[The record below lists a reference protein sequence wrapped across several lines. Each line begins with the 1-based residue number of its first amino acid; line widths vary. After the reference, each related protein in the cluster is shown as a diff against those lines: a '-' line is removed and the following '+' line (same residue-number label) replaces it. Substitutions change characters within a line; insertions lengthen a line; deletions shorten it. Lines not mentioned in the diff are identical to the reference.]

1 MIPEPSSESTRPT
14 RRGFLQTAAGFLG
27 ALLTPAGVWAHPRP
41 AGRRRKLFH
50 IYRWSG
56 RGRRASRAALSHAAN
71 RRYLTIGAAQ
81 RDQPHPKSH
90 LRLVRLDVS
99 LSEIFRLFVFR
110 RRLVV
115 DLRHLG

>member
-1 MIPEPSSESTRPT
+1 M
-14 RRGFLQTAAGFLG
+14 
-27 ALLTPAGVWAHPRP
+27 
-41 AGRRRKLFH
+41 
-50 IYRWSG
+50 YRWSG

-71 RRYLTIGAAQ
+71 RRYLTMGAAL
-81 RDQPHPKSH
+81 RDQPHSGSN

-99 LSEIFRLFVFR
+99 LKEIVRLFVRR